1 MAGPVELTPELLGIG
16 FTSQRTRNRMVD
28 RLEKSGVRH
37 PQVLEVMRT
46 LPRHLFVDE
55 ALAHRA
61 YEDTALPIGLGQTLS
76 HPLTVARMSERLMSN
91 TPQRVLEIGTGSGFQ
106 CAVLACLVP
115 QVWSIERLAQLQKR
129 ARERLR
135 RLGLHNVHLRHT
147 DGQWGWP
154 DKAPFDAILVTA
166 AAPRI
171 PQALLE
177 QLAIGGQLLIPVGD
191 DQKQSL
197 WQVSRLEQGFEH
209 QELDPV
215 HFVPLKPGQSN

>member
-1 MAGPVELTPELLGIG
+1 MAGSVELTPELKGIG

-28 RLEKSGVRH
+28 RLEKAGIQH
-37 PQVLEVMRT
+37 PQVLDVMRT

-91 TPQRVLEIGTGSGFQ
+91 APQRVLEIGTGSGFQ

-129 ARERLR
+129 ARERLH

-154 DKAPFDAILVTA
+154 DEAPFDAILVTA

-177 QLAIGGQLLIPVGD
+177 QLAVGGQLLIPVGD

-197 WQVSRLEQGFEH
+197 WRVCRLQQGFEH

-215 HFVPLKPGQSN
+215 HFVPLKPGQSH